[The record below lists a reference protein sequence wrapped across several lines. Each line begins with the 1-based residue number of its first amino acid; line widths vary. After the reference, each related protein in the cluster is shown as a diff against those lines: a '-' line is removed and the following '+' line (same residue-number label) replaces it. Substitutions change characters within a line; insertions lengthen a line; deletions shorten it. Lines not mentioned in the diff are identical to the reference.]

1 MTTAAQQQA
10 KKENA
15 KHSTGP
21 RTAEGK
27 QRSSQNALK
36 HGLCS
41 KDPLIRGEDPDKF
54 LQHGAELYLSLSPV
68 TAVEEDLVEQII
80 DITWRLKRFQRIES
94 SILNNLFDAV
104 ADETSGDDTDH
115 NEVLGKALAPRG
127 SLDSLSR
134 ISRYE
139 SNLRRHYHNAL
150 KELRTLRKARR
161 QAAFFDGFGLLTK
174 PRAKPKDDPQAEP
187 QQESPREPQQEPNG
201 DVEQAADTARE
212 SEMLDLT
219 QSVVTLLESIAPM
232 KNENGSPDPGDL
244 PTAEALKFYQE
255 SPAAAA
261 QQEDAR

>member
-1 MTTAAQQQA
+1 MSTAAQQQA

-94 SILNNLFDAV
+94 STLNNLFDA
-104 ADETSGDDTDH
+104 AAGETSGDDTDH

-174 PRAKPKDDPQAEP
+174 PRAKPKDDPHAEP
-187 QQESPREPQQEPNG
+187 RQEPNS
-201 DVEQAADTARE
+201 DVEQAAGTAGE

-244 PTAEALKFYQE
+244 PTAEALKFCQE

-261 QQEDAR
+261 HQEDAR

>member
-94 SILNNLFDAV
+94 SILNDLY
-104 ADETSGDDTDH
+104 DEAAEQPSNHHKEPD
-115 NEVLGKALAPRG
+115 EVYGRALAPRG

-139 SNLRRHYHNAL
+139 SNLRRPYHNAL

-174 PRAKPKDDPQAEP
+174 PRAKPKDDPHAEP
-187 QQESPREPQQEPNG
+187 RQEPNS
-201 DVEQAADTARE
+201 DVEQAAGTAGE

-219 QSVVTLLESIAPM
+219 QSVATLLESIAPM